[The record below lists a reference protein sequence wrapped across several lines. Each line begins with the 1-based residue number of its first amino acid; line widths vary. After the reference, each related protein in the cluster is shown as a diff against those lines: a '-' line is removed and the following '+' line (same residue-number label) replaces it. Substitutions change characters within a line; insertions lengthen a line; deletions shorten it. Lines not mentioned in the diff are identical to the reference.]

1 VSNLSGLLPI
11 VIVIVAF
18 YFLFIKPSKARRK
31 LLTDMQGS
39 LVPGVRVMTTSGIF
53 GVVSTVTDEIVR
65 IEIAPGVIIEVVPAA
80 IGRVI
85 VPESAE
91 ASAPHEE
98 IQEGEL

>member
-1 VSNLSGLLPI
+1 MSNLSGLLPI

>member
-1 VSNLSGLLPI
+1 MSNLSGLLPI
-11 VIVIVAF
+11 VIVVAAF

-53 GVVSTVTDEIVR
+53 GTVSTVTDEIVT
-65 IEIAPGVIIEVVPAA
+65 IEIAKGVIIEVVPGA

-85 VPESAE
+85 VPQSAE
-91 ASAPHEE
+91 ASAAHGE

>member
-53 GVVSTVTDEIVR
+53 GVVSTVTDEIVT
-65 IEIAPGVIIEVVPAA
+65 IEIARGVVIELVPAA

-91 ASAPHEE
+91 ASAAHEE

>member
-1 VSNLSGLLPI
+1 MSNLSGLLPI

-18 YFLFIKPSKARRK
+18 YFLFIKPSKSRRK

-53 GVVSTVTDEIVR
+53 GVVSTVTDEIVT
-65 IEIAPGVIIEVVPAA
+65 IEIAKGVIIELVPAA
-80 IGRVI
+80 LGRVS
-85 VPESAE
+85 VPQSAE
-91 ASAPHEE
+91 ASAAHEE

>member
-1 VSNLSGLLPI
+1 MSNLSGLLPI

-91 ASAPHEE
+91 ASAPHEG

>member
-1 VSNLSGLLPI
+1 MSNLSGLLPI

-53 GVVSTVTDEIVR
+53 GMVSTVTDEIVS
-65 IEIAPGVIIEVVPAA
+65 IEVAPGVIIELVPGA

-91 ASAPHEE
+91 AAATHED
-98 IQEGEL
+98 IQDGDH

>member
-91 ASAPHEE
+91 ASAPHEG

>member
-11 VIVIVAF
+11 VIVVVAF

-53 GVVSTVTDEIVR
+53 GVVTTVTDEIVT
-65 IEIAPGVIIEVVPAA
+65 IEIARGVNIELVPAA
-80 IGRVI
+80 IGKII

-91 ASAPHEE
+91 GSAVRDE
-98 IQEGEL
+98 IQEGEI